1 MKRIKFYPN
10 VKNAYKIQ
18 FNVFK
23 KVMKDLNIAKNAI
36 LRKIQFYKKKDAKN
50 PKRRREMSL
59 YIVHICLY

>member
-36 LRKIQFYKKKDAKN
+36 LRKIQFYKKKDAK
-50 PKRRREMSL
+50 KS
-59 YIVHICLY
+59 

>member
-23 KVMKDLNIAKNAI
+23 KVMKDLNIAKKNAI
-36 LRKIQFYKKKDAKN
+36 LRKIQFYKKKDAK
-50 PKRRREMSL
+50 KS
-59 YIVHICLY
+59 